1 MSVKLHLGRA
11 FYQGLEI
18 KLISRAQT
26 RADLCL
32 LMTRLPAGMSA
43 PRAVSPSSPL
53 LLQQKPSR
61 GPGGLFFVQPLC
73 TSPQRWTW
81 VDLDTSEVCCSA
93 RQVARGFPLCVDPKA
108 SHEHSRPARGHPSL
122 HSYSIQ
128 PWFRFCLLILQ
139 DFFVEVFS
147 KE

>member
-18 KLISRAQT
+18 KLISRAQI

-93 RQVARGFPLCVDPKA
+93 RQVARGFPFCVDPKA
-108 SHEHSRPARGHPSL
+108 PM
-122 HSYSIQ
+122 SILAQ
-128 PWFRFCLLILQ
+128 PVVILPYTLTASIR
-139 DFFVEVFS
+139 DSAFVS
-147 KE
+147 